1 MMEIVGLNEE
11 NVKKISKIKK
21 EDEWV
26 RDFRLNG
33 YKSFI
38 NQRENQPKACY

>member
-26 RDFRLNG
+26 RDFRLNDLLT
-33 YKSFI
+33 KVI
-38 NQRENQPKACY
+38 LHLDQRLI